1 MSLIQS
7 WRWFGPNDPVSLS
20 DIRQAGATAVVS
32 ALHHIPHG
40 EIWPIEEIRE
50 RKAIIEAAG
59 LEWLIVESVPVHE
72 SIKTKDKNAELYLE
86 NYRVSLRNLAA
97 CGLKKVCYNFMP
109 VLDWTRSNLSFPLAN
124 GAKALYFDWVDI
136 AVFDLKVLKR
146 EGAESFYD
154 PVVLAQVDQRL
165 GEMSGERL
173 QELTDIVLM
182 GVPTEKGISLEQL
195 RDSIS
200 VYSKIGKDGLRQNW
214 VYFMES
220 IREVCEEEEIIMTMH
235 PDDPPYAILG
245 LPRIVSNEED
255 LVFLTEA
262 VPQEFNGICFCTG
275 SLGAGAF
282 NDLPSILDRIG
293 HRVHFVHLRNVKKDR
308 LGNFYEADHLD
319 GDVDMVAVMQRLL
332 ALNKSR
338 KDPIPFRPDHGHQML
353 DDLKK
358 TSNPGYSAIG
368 RLKGLAELRGLMAAL
383 DDFKKK

>member
-40 EIWPIEEIRE
+40 AVWPIEEIRQ
-50 RKAIIEAAG
+50 RKAVIEAAG

-72 SIKTKDKNAELYLE
+72 SIKTRDGNAAHYLE
-86 NYRVSLRNLAA
+86 NYRTSLRNLAS

-109 VLDWTRSNLSFPLAN
+109 VLDWTRSNLAYPLQN

-136 AVFDLKVLKR
+136 AVFDLKVLRR

-154 PVVLAQVDQRL
+154 PEILAQVDQRQV
-165 GEMSGERL
+165 EMTAYRL

-182 GVPTEKGISLEQL
+182 GVPTEKGISLDQL
-195 RDSIS
+195 RESIA
-200 VYSKIGKDGLRQNW
+200 VYAKIGKNGLRENW
-214 VYFMES
+214 VYFMEH
-220 IREVCEEEEIIMTMH
+220 IREVCEEENIIMTMH
-235 PDDPPYAILG
+235 PDDPPYGILG
-245 LPRIVSNEED
+245 LPRIVSNEDD
-255 LVFLTEA
+255 LAFLTEA

-275 SLGAGAF
+275 SLGAGPF
-282 NDLPSILDRIG
+282 NDIPALLDRIG

-332 ALNKSR
+332 ELNKTR
-338 KDPIPFRPDHGHQML
+338 RVPIPFRPDHGHQML
-353 DDLKK
+353 DDLNK

-383 DDFKKK
+383 GS

>member
-40 EIWPIEEIRE
+40 EVWPLEEIIE
-50 RKAIIEAAG
+50 RKTIIEQAG

-72 SIKTKDKNAELYLE
+72 SIKTKDKNAEHYLE
-86 NYRVSLRNLAA
+86 NYRTSLRNLAA
-97 CGLKKVCYNFMP
+97 SGLKKVCYNFMP
-109 VLDWTRSNLSFPLAN
+109 VLDWTRSNLAYPMAN
-124 GAKALYFDWVDI
+124 GALALYFDWVDI
-136 AVFDLKVLKR
+136 AVFDLKVLQR

-154 PVVLAQVDQRL
+154 SEILAQVDQRHQ
-165 GEMSGERL
+165 EMSADRL
-173 QELTDIVLM
+173 KELSDIVLM

-195 RDSIS
+195 RDSIAL
-200 VYSKIGKDGLRQNW
+200 YATIGKDGLRKNW

-220 IREVCEEEEIIMTMH
+220 IRGVCEEEGIIMTMH

-245 LPRIVSNEED
+245 LPRIVSNQED

-275 SLGAGAF
+275 SLGAGTF
-282 NDLPSILDRIG
+282 NDLPTILDRIG

-319 GDVDMVAVMQRLL
+319 GDVDMVAIMQRLL
-332 ALNKSR
+332 AINKTR
-338 KDPIPFRPDHGHQML
+338 KIPIPFRPDHGHQML

-383 DDFKKK
+383 NA